1 MAGEALSRPDGRAG
15 NQIRPLVCTRSLLSR
30 ADGSAQWSQVLAAV
44 YGPKS
49 VTGKKE
55 NPEYASLEVIWKPKS
70 GLSGKFEKEAELI
83 VKRSLESIILA
94 ALYPNLG
101 ISIILQV
108 INDDGSL
115 LACAMNAACA
125 ALVDAGIPLTGLI
138 AAVSCGVTV
147 NNEVI
152 LDLLK
157 SEEQKNV
164 AHVCLVF
171 PSQPVSVVLEL
182 PSNVDEKPEKQGFIT
197 CVMRGAMDGPRVHF
211 EIRLQLTPVSALAHV
226 ASIKYPS
233 SWFCSLHL
241 WSW

>member
-30 ADGSAQWSQVLAAV
+30 ADGSAQWSQENSTVLAAV

-108 INDDGSL
+108 INDDGSVSFQDQKLRLCLRGFFNFPKCFSL
-115 LACAMNAACA
+115 LR
-125 ALVDAGIPLTGLI
+125 
-138 AAVSCGVTV
+138 
-147 NNEVI
+147 
-152 LDLLK
+152 
-157 SEEQKNV
+157 
-164 AHVCLVF
+164 
-171 PSQPVSVVLEL
+171 SVVVL
-182 PSNVDEKPEKQGFIT
+182 
-197 CVMRGAMDGPRVHF
+197 
-211 EIRLQLTPVSALAHV
+211 
-226 ASIKYPS
+226 
-233 SWFCSLHL
+233 CS
-241 WSW
+241 